1 MFSSTIWSSISRN
14 KHVPHI
20 FSCVITSKFH
30 TNRRNGGVAEP
41 NDDLMIDTIL
51 IFESKSE
58 SIFSFV
64 LLLFRRLTLPSHI
77 KPQLATFEK
86 TTHTLS
92 PKKVVIPIKN
102 DVNEFRNFT
111 LRHKEISTAKIKH
124 KNKIST
130 KNWVGSTWVA
140 KSQLQKKSTVKV
152 NAGQRS
158 KSTMVNA
165 VKVN

>member
-1 MFSSTIWSSISRN
+1 
-14 KHVPHI
+14 
-20 FSCVITSKFH
+20 
-30 TNRRNGGVAEP
+30 
-41 NDDLMIDTIL
+41 MIDTIL

-140 KSQLQKKSTVKV
+140 KSQLWKKSTLMNGQSQRLKSTV
-152 NAGQRS
+152 NAGQNQPLS
-158 KSTMVNA
+158 KSIVNA
-165 VKVN
+165 GQSQRLTIRADVAVTWSKANVD